1 MYVCINILFESS
13 SKLSSVNYRIKS
25 RALFLV
31 LNLVVKVLNLQ
42 QRKHIIEELCCQN
55 NL

>member
-1 MYVCINILFESS
+1 MYVCINILFESN

-31 LNLVVKVLNLQ
+31 LNLVVKSFEIFNKETYNRRIVLP
-42 QRKHIIEELCCQN
+42 K
-55 NL
+55 

>member
-31 LNLVVKVLNLQ
+31 LNLVVKSFEIFNKETYNRRIVLP
-42 QRKHIIEELCCQN
+42 K
-55 NL
+55 